1 MRLAGSTCLL
11 RLEGK
16 VDEVAVTPD
25 CESLG
30 PAPPED
36 RKVDAAV
43 FPPAGMLAV
52 RGPAGFEGAAYD
64 LEAPAPMGCCDF
76 CGDESGCS
84 VLAAL
89 VRASRRSRKA
99 WFTLQNHNGV

>member
-1 MRLAGSTCLL
+1 M
-11 RLEGK
+11 
-16 VDEVAVTPD
+16 DEVAVTPD

-36 RKVDAAV
+36 REVDAAGLC
-43 FPPAGMLAV
+43 PAGMLAV

-64 LEAPAPMGCCDF
+64 LEPPAPPAPVGCCDF

-99 WFTLQNHNGV
+99 WFTLQNHNWV